1 MSEPETPVDR
11 KRPPAGAPAPPS
23 RLAGRA
29 RRLVR
34 YVLVTIT
41 AVLVVD
47 ALVGEKGLLALLQ
60 ARRELAAVDHALDRA
75 REDNEALRE
84 EARRLKEDPGAIE
97 AIARRHLGLIKPG
110 EKLVIVKD
118 VAPK

>member
-1 MSEPETPVDR
+1 MEPDATIDR
-11 KRPPAGAPAPPS
+11 PLRPTGPSAPPTRPP
-23 RLAGRA
+23 GRA

-34 YVLVTIT
+34 YLLISVT

-60 ARRELAAVDHALDRA
+60 ARRESAAVARALERS
-75 REDNEALRE
+75 REDNKALRE
-84 EARRLKEDPGAIE
+84 EARRLKEDPTAIE
-97 AIARRHLGLIKPG
+97 AIARRDLGLIKPG

-118 VAPK
+118 IAPK